1 MVRMVPRGVST
12 TADAYLTPVLSDYL
26 DGFYQGFE
34 GGKDGDLVVEF
45 MGSDGGLL
53 DLRVSLSSASRARTD
68 LSRTLPVSRASFQVL
83 PAVLSA
89 LRERATTPKR
99 AQQSLGTLLASK
111 LIQKANVKDSMSV
124 EHPPMCLD
132 TLESTS

>member
-34 GGKDGDLVVEF
+34 GGKAGDLVVEF

-53 DLRVSLSSASRARTD
+53 DLRVRYALSGEISFSLSTEFHRPEKYLVRPCWRRCR
-68 LSRTLPVSRASFQVL
+68 LCKNEL
-83 PAVLSA
+83 
-89 LRERATTPKR
+89 
-99 AQQSLGTLLASK
+99 
-111 LIQKANVKDSMSV
+111 
-124 EHPPMCLD
+124 
-132 TLESTS
+132 